1 MAVETVAAAVQGAVG
16 EAALSIEAAVDPVSA
31 RLQPMG
37 QVPGP
42 VAGGDGRTMVVARF
56 DAVAAQVEAP
66 LDAVAPEIQVA
77 IYAIASIARRRGG

>member
-1 MAVETVAAAVQGAVG
+1 
-16 EAALSIEAAVDPVSA
+16 
-31 RLQPMG
+31 MG
-37 QVPGP
+37 QVPVP
-42 VAGGDGRTMVVARF
+42 VAGGDGRTMVVAGF